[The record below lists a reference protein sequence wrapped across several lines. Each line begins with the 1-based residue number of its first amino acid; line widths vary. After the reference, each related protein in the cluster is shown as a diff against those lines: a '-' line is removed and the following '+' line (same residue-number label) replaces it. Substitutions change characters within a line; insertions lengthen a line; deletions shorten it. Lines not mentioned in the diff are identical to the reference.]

1 MTCRICGHETKS
13 TTQDYRY
20 RESGLNNI
28 ILKDIEVRTCPKC
41 KTQYPV
47 IVNLDD
53 LLTTIAGGLIAK
65 PFPLNGPEIRFLRH
79 YLGLDLQG
87 FAKLL
92 GADHTTISKWE
103 NNKRKPGPQSDRL
116 IRVVAH
122 GKDARL
128 RDKIDSVVEHLK
140 SIAAKPKAVTATVD
154 QQR

>member
-1 MTCRICGHETKS
+1 
-13 TTQDYRY
+13 
-20 RESGLNNI
+20 
-28 ILKDIEVRTCPKC
+28 
-41 KTQYPV
+41 
-47 IVNLDD
+47 LDD

-92 GADHTTISKWE
+92 GTDHTTISKWE

-116 IRVVAH
+116 IRVVTYQ
-122 GKDARL
+122 KDERL
-128 RDKIDSVVEHLK
+128 RKTTNWVVDYLM

-154 QQR
+154 PQRGTTKWAKAA